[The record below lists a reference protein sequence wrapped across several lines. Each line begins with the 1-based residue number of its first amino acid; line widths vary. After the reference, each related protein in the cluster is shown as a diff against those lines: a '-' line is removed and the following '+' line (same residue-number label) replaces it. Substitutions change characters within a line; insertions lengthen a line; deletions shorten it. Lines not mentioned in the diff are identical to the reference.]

1 MGKSIK
7 NTYAVVV
14 TELDPRFQRFVS
26 NTYSWQGKASDKML
40 AKWVIE
46 FARSFQP
53 GGTNYHISLALG
65 YVPAPCKAK
74 IVTNNRQRYTMAT
87 WEAAPFQVF

>member
-1 MGKSIK
+1 MGKSTK
-7 NTYAVVV
+7 STYAVVI
-14 TELDPRFQRFVS
+14 TEYDPRFQRTVS
-26 NTYSWQGKASDKML
+26 NTYSWQGRASDSML
-40 AKWVIE
+40 AKWVVE

-53 GGTNYHISLALG
+53 GGANYHISQALG